1 MREVYHVASI
11 GTLFSRTYTGSS
23 AFSYA
28 LAPTEPLIIT

>member
-1 MREVYHVASI
+1 MREAYHVASI

-28 LAPTEPLIIT
+28 LAPTAPLIIT